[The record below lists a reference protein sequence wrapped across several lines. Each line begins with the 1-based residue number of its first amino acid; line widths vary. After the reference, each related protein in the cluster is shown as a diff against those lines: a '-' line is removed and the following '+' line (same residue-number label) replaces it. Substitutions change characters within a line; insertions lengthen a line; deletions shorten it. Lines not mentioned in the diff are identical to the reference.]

1 MKADLERTF
10 KNDIKELHEKMKKLE
25 SLNRDLE
32 SRVEDRQTYYGEKLK
47 KESQKLPGR
56 YDKSE

>member
-10 KNDIKELHEKMKKLE
+10 KNGIKELHEKMKKLE
-25 SLNRDLE
+25 SLSRDLE
-32 SRVEDRQTYYGEKLK
+32 SRVEDGQTQYGEELK

>member
-32 SRVEDRQTYYGEKLK
+32 SRVEDRQINHGEELK
-47 KESQKLPGR
+47 REV
-56 YDKSE
+56 KS